1 MQDATLIYWVE
12 EEDGLVNGVRVFAGK
27 IDDGQKPVYSYVY
40 LIGSA
45 QDQLKALGALRDG
58 IETRITELKF
68 GVLPPE
74 TKGIGTVKI
83 LKEFALLS

>member
-1 MQDATLIYWVE
+1 MQEPTLIYWVE
-12 EEDGLVNGVRVFAGK
+12 GEDRQVNGVHVYAGK

-40 LIGSA
+40 LAGSLSG
-45 QDQLKALGALRDG
+45 QLEALGALRDV